1 MRSLL
6 FVPGDSTRKM
16 DSALK
21 SAADVLILDLEDSV
35 APAGKAGA
43 RRLTAEFL
51 AAKGLDRQMMVRI
64 NPLQGGL
71 ADDDLEGV
79 MASRPAA
86 IMLPKAQS
94 SADAM
99 ALSARLRV
107 HEARHGIEDGVTRIL
122 PIITETALAVLN
134 AASWNSPQ
142 KRLCGLTWGAED
154 LSADIGAANARDA
167 DGALTGVFYLARSLT
182 LLAAAACNVAA
193 IDTVLP
199 DYSTPGRLEGECA
212 AALRDGFSGKMA
224 IHPKQVDAINAAFT
238 PSEACLEKA
247 RAIVAAFAANP
258 DSGVLAIDGI
268 MHDRPHLRQAER
280 TLASINRRDPF
291 RR

>member
-6 FVPGDSTRKM
+6 FVPGDSQRKM
-16 DSALK
+16 ESALK
-21 SAADVLILDLEDSV
+21 SVADVLILDLEDSV
-35 APAGKAGA
+35 APARKAEA
-43 RRLTAEFL
+43 RRLTAEFI
-51 AAKGLDRQMMVRI
+51 AAKGAERQLMVRI

-71 ADDDLEGV
+71 ADDDLDGV

-107 HEARHGIEDGVTRIL
+107 HEARHGIADGATRIL

-134 AASWNSPQ
+134 AATWNAPQ
-142 KRLCGLTWGAED
+142 PRLCGLTWGAED
-154 LSADIGAANARDA
+154 LSADIGASGARDVN
-167 DGALTGVFYLARSLT
+167 GALTGVFHLARSLT

-199 DYSTPGRLEGECA
+199 DFSTPGRLDDECR

-238 PSEACLEKA
+238 PSQASLEKA
-247 RAIVAAFAANP
+247 RTIVAAFAAQP
-258 DSGVLAIDGI
+258 EAGVLAIGGV
-268 MHDRPHLRQAER
+268 MHDLPHLRQAER
-280 TLASINRRDPF
+280 ILAMANSLQTLQR
-291 RR
+291 

>member
-6 FVPGDSTRKM
+6 FVPGDSQRKM
-16 DSALK
+16 ESALK
-21 SAADVLILDLEDSV
+21 SVADVLILDLEDSV
-35 APAGKAGA
+35 APARKAEA
-43 RRLTAEFL
+43 RRLTAEFI
-51 AAKGLDRQMMVRI
+51 AAKGAERQLMVRI

-71 ADDDLEGV
+71 ADDDLDGV

-107 HEARHGIEDGVTRIL
+107 HEARHGIADGATRIL

-134 AASWNSPQ
+134 AATWNAPQ
-142 KRLCGLTWGAED
+142 PRLCGLTWGAED
-154 LSADIGAANARDA
+154 LSADIGASEARDVN
-167 DGALTGVFYLARSLT
+167 GALTGVFHLARSLT

-199 DYSTPGRLEGECA
+199 DFSTPGRLDDECR

-238 PSEACLEKA
+238 PSQASLEKA
-247 RAIVAAFAANP
+247 RTIVAAFAAQP
-258 DSGVLAIDGI
+258 EAGVLAIGGV
-268 MHDRPHLRQAER
+268 MHDLPHLRQAER
-280 TLASINRRDPF
+280 ILAMANSLQTLQR
-291 RR
+291 

>member
-6 FVPGDSTRKM
+6 FVPGDSQRKM
-16 DSALK
+16 ESALK
-21 SAADVLILDLEDSV
+21 SVADVLILDLEDSV
-35 APAGKAGA
+35 APARKAEA
-43 RRLTAEFL
+43 RRLTAEFI
-51 AAKGLDRQMMVRI
+51 AAKGAERQLMVRI

-71 ADDDLEGV
+71 ADDDLDGV
-79 MASRPAA
+79 MASCPAA

-107 HEARHGIEDGVTRIL
+107 HEARHGIADGATRIL

-134 AASWNSPQ
+134 AATWNAPQ
-142 KRLCGLTWGAED
+142 PRLCGLTWGAED
-154 LSADIGAANARDA
+154 LSADIGASEARDA
-167 DGALTGVFYLARSLT
+167 NGALTGVFHLARSLT

-199 DYSTPGRLEGECA
+199 DFSTPGRLDDECR

-238 PSEACLEKA
+238 PSQASLEKA
-247 RAIVAAFAANP
+247 RTIVAAFAAQP
-258 DSGVLAIDGI
+258 EAGVLAIGGV
-268 MHDRPHLRQAER
+268 MHDLPHLRQAER
-280 TLASINRRDPF
+280 VLAMANSLQTLQR
-291 RR
+291 

>member
-6 FVPGDSTRKM
+6 FVPGDSPRKM
-16 DSALK
+16 ESALK
-21 SAADVLILDLEDSV
+21 SVADVLILDLEDSV
-35 APAGKAGA
+35 APARKAEA
-43 RRLTAEFL
+43 RRLTAEFI
-51 AAKGLDRQMMVRI
+51 AAKGAERQLMVRI

-71 ADDDLEGV
+71 ADDDLDGV

-86 IMLPKAQS
+86 IMLPKALS

-107 HEARHGIEDGVTRIL
+107 HEARHGIADGATRIL

-134 AASWNSPQ
+134 AATWNAPQ
-142 KRLCGLTWGAED
+142 PRLCGLTWGAED
-154 LSADIGAANARDA
+154 LSADIGASEARDVN
-167 DGALTGVFYLARSLT
+167 GALTGVFQLARSLT

-199 DYSTPGRLEGECA
+199 DFSTPGRLDDECR

-238 PSEACLEKA
+238 PSQASLEKA
-247 RAIVAAFAANP
+247 RTIVAAFAAQP
-258 DSGVLAIDGI
+258 EAGVLAIGGV
-268 MHDRPHLRQAER
+268 MHDLPHLRQAER
-280 TLASINRRDPF
+280 VLAMANSLQTLQR
-291 RR
+291 

>member
-6 FVPGDSTRKM
+6 FVPGDSPRKM
-16 DSALK
+16 ESALK
-21 SAADVLILDLEDSV
+21 SVADVLILDLEDSV
-35 APAGKAGA
+35 APARKAEA
-43 RRLTAEFL
+43 RRLTAEFI
-51 AAKGLDRQMMVRI
+51 AAKGAERQLMVRI

-71 ADDDLEGV
+71 ADDDLDGV
-79 MASRPAA
+79 MASCPAA

-107 HEARHGIEDGVTRIL
+107 HEVRHGIADGATRIL

-134 AASWNSPQ
+134 AATWNAPQ
-142 KRLCGLTWGAED
+142 PRLCGLTWGAED
-154 LSADIGAANARDA
+154 LSADIGASEARDA
-167 DGALTGVFYLARSLT
+167 NGALTGVFHLARSLT

-199 DYSTPGRLEGECA
+199 DFSTPGRLDDECR

-238 PSEACLEKA
+238 PSQASLEKA
-247 RAIVAAFAANP
+247 RTIVAAFAAQP
-258 DSGVLAIDGI
+258 EAGVLAIGGV
-268 MHDRPHLRQAER
+268 MHDLPHLRQAER
-280 TLASINRRDPF
+280 VLAMANSLQTLQR
-291 RR
+291 